1 MLAIFLDQETTG
13 LDPARHRTIEI
24 AFKIVDVSTDEV
36 IASYDSV
43 VKLSREA
50 WDRHDPTSMKINGFL
65 WETICGGKELE
76 LVSNEIKHCFIQ
88 NGIARG
94 KAVFICQNPSF
105 DRAFFN
111 HLVSV
116 DEQEKLKWPYHWLDL
131 ASMYWAARMWKAKN
145 TKTPFPEEIILSKD
159 KIAEYYGLPPE
170 KKPHKAMNGVDHL
183 IICYQALFN
192 YRVARIKD
200 F

>member
-1 MLAIFLDQETTG
+1 MLMLAIFLDQETTG
-13 LDPARHRTIEI
+13 LDPGRHRTIEI
-24 AFKIVDVSTDEV
+24 AFKIIDVATDEV
-36 IASYDSV
+36 KTSYDAV
-43 VKLSREA
+43 VKLSSEA
-50 WDRHDPTSMKINGFL
+50 WSRHDPSSMQINGFT
-65 WETICGGKELE
+65 WETISEGKELE
-76 LVSNEIKHCFIQ
+76 LVSSEIKNCFIQ
-88 NGIARG
+88 NGIERG

-131 ASMYWAARMWKAKN
+131 ASMYWATRMRKAKKD
-145 TKTPFPEEIILSKD
+145 KTSFPEEIILSKD

-183 IICYQALFN
+183 ILCYQALFN
-192 YRVARIKD
+192 YKI
-200 F
+200 